1 LEECVHRTQ
10 IPPLSAKENRAIT
23 PERTKWLKSK
33 IELGLPVMVT
43 VLVYR
48 FQMICLRGDLLY

>member
-1 LEECVHRTQ
+1 MFYPCPSICLSV
-10 IPPLSAKENRAIT
+10 LSAKENRAIT

-33 IELGLPVMVT
+33 IELGLPVMVP